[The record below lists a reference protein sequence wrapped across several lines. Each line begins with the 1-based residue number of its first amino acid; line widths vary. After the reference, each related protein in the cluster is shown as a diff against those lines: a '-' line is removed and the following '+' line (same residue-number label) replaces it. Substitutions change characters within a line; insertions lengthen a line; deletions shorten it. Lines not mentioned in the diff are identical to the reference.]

1 MIAVITIAKLTGQE
15 GKSRAR

>member
-1 MIAVITIAKLTGQE
+1 MIAVIIIAKLTGQA